1 MFYVKRK
8 RQKYSVTK
16 SADFFWGGD
25 NKYGENSRECDVGQ
39 RKQIH
44 IDLRP

>member
-1 MFYVKRK
+1 MSKERDKNTVLQRV
-8 RQKYSVTK
+8 QI
-16 SADFFWGGD
+16 FFGGGRD